1 MNISIDIPTLIDVA
15 KRKSG
20 LTFGQLAEEM
30 HVHQPRLNE
39 WRQNKGAPSSDQIAY
54 MASKAGLPIIET
66 VKALRPEW
74 AHVWEQAQSETSDA
88 L

>member
-39 WRQNKGAPSSDQIAY
+39 WRQHKGAPSSDQIAY

-74 AHVWEQAQSETSDA
+74 AHVWEQAKSETSDA

>member
-39 WRQNKGAPSSDQIAY
+39 WRNHKGSPSSDQIAY

-74 AHVWEQAQSETSDA
+74 AHVWEKAKSETSDA